1 MYNDW
6 NENDTYHVASI
17 STWGGVPVKCGK
29 CTRDNPP
36 DSKFCMGC
44 GSPIESVSPK
54 ACPSCGAEN
63 PSESASCASCGASQ
77 LPASKDDPGMAI
89 NTPAPAG
96 DAGSGRLRLPE
107 GATWP
112 EITDQVRARGSLGLH
127 NHLGRIAG
135 WFVLVN
141 AAVIASLGVIS
152 GGRLL
157 TAFPLFLVLGC
168 VMPLIMLMLSKW
180 LIQRAH
186 KMKQIHAGRFQ
197 SEGEEHLYCLV
208 ESLAARAGLP
218 KCPQVWVYESSDM
231 NAFATGPS
239 RGNAMVA
246 FSTGLLKH
254 MDAKGIAAV
263 AAHEISHIANG
274 DMLTLSL
281 VQSVVNAISMLIMVP
296 AWFAKAAAFWSDE
309 VSAVTYWIV
318 SAITWILNVIVLFLG
333 NLVVMAFS
341 RKREYEAD
349 ALAARLI
356 NPDSMIHALSVLG
369 TEAPSFPQEQK
380 AYAAFKINNRTSW
393 ASIFSTHPSIQ
404 ARIKRLEAME
414 S

>member
-1 MYNDW
+1 M
-6 NENDTYHVASI
+6 
-17 STWGGVPVKCGK
+17 KCSK

-44 GSPIESVSPK
+44 GSPIESVSRK
-54 ACPSCGAEN
+54 ACPSCGADN
-63 PSESASCASCGASQ
+63 PSESAFCTSCGASQ
-77 LPASKDDPGMAI
+77 LPATKDDPGEATI
-89 NTPAPAG
+89 APAPAG
-96 DAGSGRLRLPE
+96 DASGGKSTLPE

-112 EITDQVRARGSLGLH
+112 AITDQIRARGALGLH
-127 NHLGRIAG
+127 SNLGRIAG

-186 KMKQIHAGRFQ
+186 KMKRIHDGRFQ
-197 SEGEEHLYCLV
+197 SEGEEHLYRLV
-208 ESLAARAGLP
+208 ESLAARAGLL
-218 KCPQVWVYESSDM
+218 KCPEVWTYESSDM

-239 RGNAMVA
+239 SGNAMIA

-263 AAHEISHIANG
+263 AAHEIAHIANG
-274 DMLTLSL
+274 DMLTLTL
-281 VQSVVNAISMLIMVP
+281 VQSVVNAISMLIMIP
-296 AWFAKAAAFWSDE
+296 AWLSKAAAFWSDE

-318 SAITWILNVIVLFLG
+318 SAIVWILNVIVLFLG

-369 TEAPSFPQEQK
+369 TEVPLFPQEQK
-380 AYAAFKINNRTSW
+380 AYAAFKINNRASW

-404 ARIKRLEAME
+404 ARIKRLESME
-414 S
+414 G